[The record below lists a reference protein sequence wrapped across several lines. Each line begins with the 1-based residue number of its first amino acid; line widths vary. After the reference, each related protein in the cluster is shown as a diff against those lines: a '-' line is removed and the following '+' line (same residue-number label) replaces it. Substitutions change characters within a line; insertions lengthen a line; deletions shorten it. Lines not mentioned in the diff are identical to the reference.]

1 MAQLAALGRREHRFH
16 TRAALFAGGG
26 GDAGRLRFPWRAS
39 PTRPASD
46 GKHYL
51 ARRAEFEAAIRSVRE
66 RLEAGKGVRAAL
78 TDADKRRV
86 LREQALWHWT
96 GKPPTDASTQMD
108 TKNGHASEG
117 PSSRLFR
124 LVAQALL
131 QLLAPIASLVGVCV
145 AAFAGRA
152 GRQEASPQTST
163 RPAAATTMGAARA
176 PGRAVARV
184 ASVDAGPAAAVEAVE
199 AVEEVKPLC
208 PAIAY
213 YWKTAAAAEWELR
226 TGEYTAR
233 WIEHARAATAMARDA

>member
-96 GKPPTDASTQMD
+96 GKPPTDASTQID
-108 TKNGHASEG
+108 TKNGHAGEG

-124 LVAQALL
+124 LVARALL

-152 GRQEASPQTST
+152 GRQGDTPRGGGGSL
-163 RPAAATTMGAARA
+163 TMCAARA
-176 PGRAVARV
+176 SACHSCATVRAMGETTYLWSQCVNDGRF
-184 ASVDAGPAAAVEAVE
+184 ASCSQP
-199 AVEEVKPLC
+199 
-208 PAIAY
+208 
-213 YWKTAAAAEWELR
+213 
-226 TGEYTAR
+226 
-233 WIEHARAATAMARDA
+233 HA